1 MGIHDVLQARA
12 VASKYPGRWAWLMG
26 RRRTIRTVAALLV
39 GVLLGLTISGIGPTI
54 AIVQATEPSVSVKLK
69 NYLGNPT
76 SVRVTIRGKYRI
88 ADDPGTELVEGI
100 AYEVRI
106 DQGSLVLL
114 RAGKPIKNYG
124 SAFTAQ
130 PIQYGTNN
138 VIYINGFPYLGEM
151 RFEVESGR
159 YVRPVNRLLL
169 EDYLKGVVPRE
180 MPRTWPLEALKAQAV
195 AARTYASRYLG
206 KTIDDTQT
214 YQVYGGYV
222 WSGADY
228 QKSNRAVDETRGQV
242 LRYKGQLISAV
253 YSASN
258 GGHTESNAAE
268 WGGDPLPYLP
278 AKPDPY
284 DPKLP
289 WSVKIRKVQIDL
301 KGKDLAYPEKWWSDA
316 READQLITANIK
328 TWIKKNVAA
337 FSAADLKI
345 TAIPHVSVR
354 SEKTPGGR
362 RLYGSITVEFFAKDA
377 SGYRIGQ
384 DGKLERF
391 QLQLGTVRASALNVR
406 EQPSTQSRILG
417 KLGNGARAVILGRTG
432 DWYRIAY
439 GKGFAYV
446 FAQYVR
452 PYYSIRTVR
461 DMIGSSLVRTRLIDA
476 VHDRGSTF
484 EITGRGYGHGVG
496 MSQWGAKV
504 MADKG
509 YSYRKI
515 LEFYYPGAVVS
526 GDVTPPG
533 ITGVTVSPNPFTVDG
548 KSRQTL
554 RFTLG
559 EDARVT
565 IRVLDSK
572 GTPRATLL
580 SQASLGMGNRS
591 VSWDG
596 AKLPTGRYTIVIEA
610 VDAANNRSRGSR
622 TVDLVNRIP
631 QPSKAS
637 GTPAGGGQTGTVRV
651 QTRLN
656 VRSGPGL
663 HYKILGR
670 LTNGTKVQI
679 LGKSGRWYHIRFG
692 KLIGYVYDSY
702 IQLKTSQQKSSTAK
716 AYYVG
721 GGLYRTPNEALAAA
735 KKFTKLTGYKMYVAR
750 HPSLN
755 GYWVQSGR
763 IADYAR
769 AQDLARKWA
778 RFGLKYVI
786 SASN

>member
-1 MGIHDVLQARA
+1 MI
-12 VASKYPGRWAWLMG
+12 G
-26 RRRTIRTVAALLV
+26 RRSIRRVAALLV
-39 GVLLGLTISGIGPTI
+39 GVSLTVPLYPIGP
-54 AIVQATEPSVSVKLK
+54 AAGVAKAATPQVSVKLK
-69 NYLGNPT
+69 NYLGSPS
-76 SVRVTIRGKYRI
+76 SVRVTVRGKYRI
-88 ADDPGTELVEGI
+88 AGDPGTELVEGT
-100 AYEVRI
+100 AYEVRV
-106 DQGSLVLL
+106 DNGAVVLF
-114 RAGKPIKNYG
+114 RSGEPVKKYG
-124 SAFTAQ
+124 SSFTVQ
-130 PIQYGTNN
+130 PVQYGTKNL
-138 VIYINGFPYLGEM
+138 IYINDRPYLGEM
-151 RFEVESGR
+151 RFEVEGGR
-159 YVRPVNRLLL
+159 YLRPVNRLPL
-169 EDYLKGVVPRE
+169 EDYLKGVVPSE

-195 AARTYASRYLG
+195 AARTYASRYLA

-228 QKSNRAVDETRGQV
+228 HNSNRAVDETRGQV

-301 KGKDLAYPEKWWSDA
+301 KGKGLAYPEKWWSDA

-328 TWIKKNVAA
+328 TWIKKNVSA

-354 SEKTPGGR
+354 KETTPGGR

-377 SGYRIGQ
+377 NGYRMGQ

-391 QLQLGTVRASALNVR
+391 QLQLGTVRASVLNVR
-406 EQPSTQSRILG
+406 EQPNTQSRILG
-417 KLGNGARAVILGRTG
+417 KLQNGARAVILGRTG

-446 FAQYVR
+446 FAQYVS
-452 PYYSIRTVR
+452 PYYSIQTVR

-476 VHDRGSTF
+476 VYDRGSTF
-484 EITGRGYGHGVG
+484 EIAGRGYGHGVG

-610 VDAANNRSRGSR
+610 VDAANNRSTVSR

-663 HYKILGR
+663 HYKILGT

-679 LGKSGRWYHIRFG
+679 LGKTGRWFRIRFG
-692 KLIGYVYDSY
+692 KLTGYVYDSY
-702 IQLKTSQQKSSTAK
+702 IRLEAVPPKVSAPSSKTTSVRKTGVVKVGTRLNVRAGPSTKSQVIGSLRNGDRVVITGWTSGWYRIDYRGRVAYVSSR
-716 AYYVG
+716 YV
-721 GGLYRTPNEALAAA
+721 RLA
-735 KKFTKLTGYKMYVAR
+735 G
-750 HPSLN
+750 
-755 GYWVQSGR
+755 
-763 IADYAR
+763 
-769 AQDLARKWA
+769 
-778 RFGLKYVI
+778 
-786 SASN
+786 